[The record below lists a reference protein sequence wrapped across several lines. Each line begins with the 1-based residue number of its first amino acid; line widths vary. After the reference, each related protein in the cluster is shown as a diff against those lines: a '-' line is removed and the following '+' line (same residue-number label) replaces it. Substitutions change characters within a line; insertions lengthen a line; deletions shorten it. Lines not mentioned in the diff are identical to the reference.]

1 MKVTRVFSSTAFAGL
16 LLSMGASSAMAQD
29 DAIERRQKLMKGF
42 SAAAKEVKAAV
53 ENKDYTTVAVKV
65 KDIADSLDMA
75 AFAKNWPHNSTDA
88 KSRAKA
94 EVWQK
99 WNDFMLTAWD
109 GQQRALSLVDA
120 AKSKNDAKVAEAFKA
135 FGPVCVDCHKSFRA
149 EAAKSTK

>member
-1 MKVTRVFSSTAFAGL
+1 MMVKKFLTLTAVAGGL
-16 LLSMGASSAMAQD
+16 VWLSASGAMAQNE
-29 DAIERRQKLMKGF
+29 IEGRQKLMKGF
-42 SAAAKEVKAAV
+42 SAATKEVKAAV
-53 ENKDYTTVAVKV
+53 EKKDYATVAVKV

-88 KSRAKA
+88 KSRAKP

-120 AKSKNDAKVAEAFKA
+120 AKSKNDAKVAEAYKA

-149 EAAKSTK
+149 EATK